1 MRRVIVR
8 YKVKQGH
15 ATENEQLIKKVFE
28 ELAETNPEGLRYASF
43 KGEDGVT
50 FIHFASIETEDGV
63 NPLDNSQAFKQFQEG
78 IRDRCE
84 VPPEAV
90 PLTEIGAYQFFRK

>member
-8 YKVKQGH
+8 YKVKPDR
-15 ATENEQLIKKVFE
+15 AKENQELIEAVFS
-28 ELAETNPEGLRYASF
+28 ELAATSPEGLRYASF
-43 KGEDGVT
+43 RGEDGVT
-50 FIHFASIETEDGV
+50 YIHFASIETEDGV
-63 NPLDNSQAFKQFQEG
+63 NPLDMSSAFKAFQAG

-90 PLTEIGAYQFFRK
+90 PLHEIGSYRFF